1 MDTSQLVD
9 QVGKKG
15 FSWHAELWKHNNE
28 FHHHK
33 KAQLVYVESGYQ
45 HLHVESCQF
54 LLPQNH
60 VAYIPSN
67 MPHKTTHASEH
78 ISLHTLYFDVDD
90 LPPFYDELYLFSIPS
105 VLREMIMYTEKWSMN
120 MEYDESEQTFLRA
133 ILLELPSFVQ
143 NAVPLITPVP
153 RTNALLE
160 VTAYI
165 HKHYRSTITIDELA
179 QLSFMSIR
187 TLERQFKKETGI
199 SIAKYIQ
206 MARIIKS
213 IELLSEGQ
221 YTINEI
227 ALLVGYNSAQSYSN
241 VFTKLMGQRPT
252 EFIQHTFT
260 L

>member
-1 MDTSQLVD
+1 MNTSQLVD

-120 MEYDESEQTFLRA
+120 MEYEESEQTFLRA

-165 HKHYRSTITIDELA
+165 HKHYQSTITIDELA

>member
-120 MEYDESEQTFLRA
+120 MEYEESEQTFLRA

>member
-1 MDTSQLVD
+1 MNQSQLVD
-9 QVGKKG
+9 QVEKKG
-15 FSWHAELWKHNNE
+15 FAWHAEYWKHNNE

-45 HLHVESCQF
+45 YLYVDSCQF

-67 MPHKTTHASEH
+67 RPHKTTHASEH
-78 ISLHTLYFDVDD
+78 VSLRTLYFDVEG
-90 LPPFYDELYLFSIPS
+90 LPPFYDDLYLFAIPT

-120 MEYDESEQTFLRA
+120 MKHNESEQTFLRA
-133 ILLELPSFVQ
+133 ILLELPSFVK

-153 RTNALLE
+153 KTPVLLE
-160 VTAYI
+160 TTAYI
-165 HKHYRSTITIDELA
+165 HNHYPSTITIDELA
-179 QLSFMSIR
+179 QLCFMSIR

-199 SIAKYIQ
+199 SVAKYIQ
-206 MARIIKS
+206 MVRIIKS

-221 YTINEI
+221 HTINEI

-241 VFTKLMGQRPT
+241 VFVKLMGQRPS
-252 EFIQHTFT
+252 EFIQHTLT
-260 L
+260 P

>member
-1 MDTSQLVD
+1 MSTPQLVD
-9 QVGKKG
+9 QVEKKG

-45 HLHVESCQF
+45 YLHVELCQF

-78 ISLHTLYFDVDD
+78 VSLRTLYFDVDD
-90 LPPFYDELYLFSIPS
+90 LPPFYDKLYLFSIPS

-120 MEYDESEQTFLRA
+120 MEYEESEQMFLRA

-153 RTNALLE
+153 RTKVLLDA
-160 VTAYI
+160 TAYI
-165 HKHYRSTITIDELA
+165 HKHYQVTITIDELA
-179 QLSFMSIR
+179 ELCFMSVR

-206 MARIIKS
+206 MMRIIKS

-221 YTINEI
+221 HTISEI
-227 ALLVGYNSAQSYSN
+227 ALSVGYNSAQSYSN
-241 VFTKLMGQRPT
+241 VFTKLIGQRPT
-252 EFIQHTFT
+252 EFMQQSLT

>member
-120 MEYDESEQTFLRA
+120 MEYEESEQTFLRA

-160 VTAYI
+160 ATAYI

>member
-1 MDTSQLVD
+1 MSKPQLVD

-120 MEYDESEQTFLRA
+120 MEYEESEQTFLRA

>member
-9 QVGKKG
+9 QVEKKG

-120 MEYDESEQTFLRA
+120 MEYEESEQTFLRA

>member
-120 MEYDESEQTFLRA
+120 MEYEESEQTFLRA

-165 HKHYRSTITIDELA
+165 HKHYQSTITIDELA

>member
-1 MDTSQLVD
+1 MSKPQLVD

-15 FSWHAELWKHNNE
+15 FSWHAEYWKHNNE

-45 HLHVESCQF
+45 YLHVESCQF

-67 MPHKTTHASEH
+67 VPHKTTHASEH
-78 ISLHTLYFDVDD
+78 VSLRTLYFDVDG
-90 LPPFYDELYLFSIPS
+90 LPPFYNELYLFSIPS

-120 MEYDESEQTFLRA
+120 MEYEESEQTFLRA

-153 RTNALLE
+153 RTKVLLDA
-160 VTAYI
+160 TAYI
-165 HKHYRSTITIDELA
+165 HKHYPSTITIDELA
-179 QLSFMSIR
+179 QLCFMSIR

-206 MARIIKS
+206 MVRIIKS